1 MSSID
6 ITGVG
11 IRFGHAEVLHD
22 LDLHV
27 ESASITAILG
37 SSGSGK
43 STLLRCIAG
52 LLRPGAGRIRIGSRE
67 VFGPGTWVAPERRGV
82 GLVPQEGALFPHLS
96 VADNVGYGLRG
107 SGRRPRIEQMLE
119 LVGLPGTGRMRPHE
133 LSGGMQQRVAVA
145 RALAPSPALIL
156 LDEPFSALDAGL
168 REDVREDVFT
178 ALRSAGATAVLV
190 THDQE
195 EAFAVA
201 DRVAVMM
208 GGTIA
213 QSAAPAEI
221 YSQPVSLAV
230 ARFVGDTVVIP
241 ATGAGGRSVE
251 TSFGPL
257 PTAGTAPA
265 GAQGV
270 LIHRPEDF
278 HLDGDGP
285 ALSSAV
291 VVTVRYH
298 GHDTLVT
305 ALAGDQEFLIRVL
318 GRRAVTPGSRVE
330 LRVRRPG
337 MFFGTG

>member
-6 ITGVG
+6 IAGLAIG
-11 IRFGHAEVLHD
+11 FGGSTVLHD

-27 ESASITAILG
+27 DATSITAILG

-43 STLLRCIAG
+43 STLLRCVAG
-52 LLRPGAGRIRIGSRE
+52 LLRPAAGRIALGERQ
-67 VFGPGTWVAPERRGV
+67 VLGPGTWVAPERRGI

-107 SGRRPRIEQMLE
+107 SGRSARVEQMLE

-145 RALAPSPALIL
+145 RALAPAPAVIL

-168 REDVREDVFT
+168 REDVREDVFA
-178 ALRSAGATAVLV
+178 ALRTASATAVLV
-190 THDQE
+190 THDQQ

-213 QSAAPAEI
+213 QSADPAEL
-221 YSQPVSLAV
+221 YTRPTSLAV

-241 ATGAGGRSVE
+241 ATGAGDGVH
-251 TSFGPL
+251 TAFGPL
-257 PTAGTAPA
+257 PAFGPTPL

-270 LIHRPEDF
+270 LVHRPEDF
-278 HLDGDGP
+278 HLGGGAP
-285 ALSSAV
+285 ILAPAV
-291 VVTVRYH
+291 VTGVRYH
-298 GHDTLVT
+298 GHDTLIT
-305 ALAGDQEFLIRVL
+305 AVAAEQQFQVRVL
-318 GRRAVTPGSRVE
+318 GRQAVTAGDSVE
-330 LRVRRPG
+330 LRVSRPG
-337 MFFGTG
+337 TFFVTD